1 MEELKPRQFDP
12 DRIDP
17 DPDAEPISG
26 LTFLLELPHYDW
38 IAIVGRRDEREMFA
52 TTYAAICRW
61 KYGRRDEAA
70 HDWAAALAQYG
81 PLVLLARANLVWFF
95 ERWGVDAT
103 VPGDEPTRQE
113 EVTALVSEMLDE
125 GAGSEDQ
132 ST

>member
-1 MEELKPRQFDP
+1 MAF
-12 DRIDP
+12 
-17 DPDAEPISG
+17 
-26 LTFLLELPHYDW
+26 YDW

-61 KYGRRDEAA
+61 KYGQRDEAA
-70 HDWAAALAQYG
+70 HDWAVALAQYG
-81 PLVLLARANLVWFF
+81 PLALLARANLVWFF

-103 VPGDEPTRQE
+103 VPGDEPTSQE

-125 GAGSEDQ
+125 GASSEDQ